1 MKAYKGFNKDMTCR
15 GFQYEIGKE
24 YETDAADLCRIGFHA
39 CENPLDCFSHYAPAT
54 SRYCEVE
61 IEDNGQ
67 RSPEDSKVVGK
78 KIKIGAE
85 LSTEQICKLHFEYV
99 RSRCDPA
106 KTNAAGDRESASA
119 GEYGSASAGDGGSA
133 SAGEYGSASA
143 GWSGSAS
150 AGDGGSASAGWYG
163 SASAGWYG
171 SASAGKFGSASAG
184 ECGSASAGE
193 CGSASAGEYGG
204 ASAGECGSASAGEY
218 GSASA
223 GEYGSA
229 SAGWYGSASAGDY
242 GVSASRGSSSAGE
255 SGVAAARGKYAKVR
269 GGIGSVLVVCVE
281 KKDSYDIAEWKAA
294 VVDGERIRPDT
305 WYTVENGEFKEAD

>member
-15 GFQYEIGKE
+15 GFQYEIGKA
-24 YETDAADLCRIGFHA
+24 YETDAADLCSIGFHA
-39 CENPLDCFSHYAPAT
+39 CENPLDCFGYYAPAA

-67 RSPEDSKVVGK
+67 RSPEDSKVVGR

-85 LSTEQICKLHFEYV
+85 LSTEQICRLHFEYV

-119 GEYGSASAGDGGSA
+119 GERGSA
-133 SAGEYGSASA
+133 SAGEYGSASAGERGSASA

-150 AGDGGSASAGWYG
+150 AGDGGSASAG
-163 SASAGWYG
+163 
-171 SASAGKFGSASAG
+171 
-184 ECGSASAGE
+184 
-193 CGSASAGEYGG
+193 
-204 ASAGECGSASAGEY
+204 
-218 GSASA
+218 
-223 GEYGSA
+223 
-229 SAGWYGSASAGDY
+229 DY

-255 SGVAAARGKYAKVR
+255 NGVAAARGEHAKVR

-305 WYTVENGEFKEAD
+305 WYTVENGEFREAD

>member
-15 GFQYEIGKE
+15 GLQYEIGKA

-99 RSRCDPA
+99 RSRCAPA

-119 GEYGSASAGDGGSA
+119 GKFGSA

-143 GWSGSAS
+143 GRYGSAS
-150 AGDGGSASAGWYG
+150 AGD
-163 SASAGWYG
+163 
-171 SASAGKFGSASAG
+171 
-184 ECGSASAGE
+184 
-193 CGSASAGEYGG
+193 
-204 ASAGECGSASAGEY
+204 
-218 GSASA
+218 
-223 GEYGSA
+223 
-229 SAGWYGSASAGDY
+229 YGSASAGDY

-255 SGVAAARGKYAKVR
+255 NGVAAARGKHAKVR

-281 KKDSYDIAEWKAA
+281 KEDSYEIAEWKAA

>member
-119 GEYGSASAGDGGSA
+119 GDY
-133 SAGEYGSASA
+133 
-143 GWSGSAS
+143 
-150 AGDGGSASAGWYG
+150 GSASAGWYG
-163 SASAGWYG
+163 SASAGEYG

-184 ECGSASAGE
+184 E
-193 CGSASAGEYGG
+193 
-204 ASAGECGSASAGEY
+204 
-218 GSASA
+218 
-223 GEYGSA
+223 
-229 SAGWYGSASAGDY
+229 YGSASAGD
-242 GVSASRGSSSAGE
+242 GGSASTGSFPISPARRFFGKSSRRRAGNMPK
-255 SGVAAARGKYAKVR
+255 SGAASAACWW
-269 GGIGSVLVVCVE
+269 CV
-281 KKDSYDIAEWKAA
+281 WKR
-294 VVDGERIRPDT
+294 RIRMTLPS
-305 WYTVENGEFKEAD
+305 GRPQS

>member
-99 RSRCDPA
+99 RSRCAPA

-119 GEYGSASAGDGGSA
+119 GRYGSASAGRYGSA
-133 SAGEYGSASA
+133 SAGEYGS
-143 GWSGSAS
+143 
-150 AGDGGSASAGWYG
+150 
-163 SASAGWYG
+163 
-171 SASAGKFGSASAG
+171 
-184 ECGSASAGE
+184 
-193 CGSASAGEYGG
+193 

-229 SAGWYGSASAGDY
+229 SAGDY

-255 SGVAAARGKYAKVR
+255 NGVAAARGKHAKVR

-305 WYTVENGEFKEAD
+305 WYTVENGEFREAD